1 MAKRKVKTMLDELE
15 KKGEL
20 QSIINKAVKESK
32 GVAKDLGRGGGKGLA
47 AFLDVTT
54 KTKSDNS
61 FQQNINA
68 RLSASEVLA
77 NALEEDLIRRFPTH
91 LGWNRREGTGQTTKM
106 AANCLAF
113 VTGEILRRFDEEEEE

>member
-1 MAKRKVKTMLDELE
+1 MLDELK

-32 GVAKDLGRGGGKGLA
+32 GVAKHLGRGSGRGLA

-61 FQQNINA
+61 FQPEYKCTVECFGSSSKCFRGRSYQTLSNA
-68 RLSASEVLA
+68 SGVEQKRGYRA
-77 NALEEDLIRRFPTH
+77 DDKKWQLI
-91 LGWNRREGTGQTTKM
+91 
-106 AANCLAF
+106 
-113 VTGEILRRFDEEEEE
+113 V